1 MNVGKSTR
9 VESIAE
15 ALPLRY
21 DAAQTDGTKLEKSP
35 LYMDTQ
41 LLMHGVGWYVA
52 FIFSTTLHE
61 AAHGWAALKLGDP
74 TAYHGGQV
82 TLDPM
87 PHIRREPFGM
97 VLVPLASFF
106 MAGWM
111 MGWGSCPYHPTWALN
126 HPKKS
131 CWMALAGPA
140 ANLLLVVLAGIL
152 IRLGLAFDLF
162 AVPESI
168 SFTRVVLPAGR
179 EGLTGVTT
187 FLSILFTLNLILMCF
202 NLLPIPPLD
211 GSALPL
217 MVLDHRTAQRY
228 MSALHNPTFSFIGLF
243 IAWNVFGRIFSPIH
257 QVGLNLLYL
266 GIARYG

>member
-1 MNVGKSTR
+1 M
-9 VESIAE
+9 E
-15 ALPLRY
+15 P
-21 DAAQTDGTKLEKSP
+21 
-35 LYMDTQ
+35 Q
-41 LLMHGVGWYVA
+41 LILLGVGWYVA
-52 FIFSTTLHE
+52 FILSTTLHE
-61 AAHGWAALKLGDP
+61 AAHAWAALKLGDT

-82 TLDPM
+82 TLDPI

-97 VLVPLASFF
+97 VLVPLATFLMTGS
-106 MAGWM
+106 GWM
-111 MGWGSCPYHPTWALN
+111 MGWGSCPYDPAWALN

-140 ANLLLVVLAGIL
+140 ANLLLILLAGLL
-152 IRLGLAFDLF
+152 IRLGLAFNLF
-162 AVPESI
+162 MVPESI
-168 SFTRVVLPAGR
+168 RFTTVVLPLNS

-217 MVLDHRTAQRY
+217 MFLDHRTAQRY
-228 MSALHNPTFSFIGLF
+228 MSALHNPTFSFLGIF
-243 IAWNVFGRIFSPIH
+243 IAWKVFGQMFGPIH

-266 GIARYG
+266 GIASYG